1 MKVRNLLNYEPQGGQ
16 EFTQPSKTIPDQSQS
31 IHKILERSSR
41 GLPVLGDDSPP
52 LYLGEETSGI
62 DLRTL
67 DLTEK
72 QELFERTRAAFN
84 EYNDKKNQQQ
94 KKNALQRLKDS
105 ILDEINAEK
114 QKQKEVEPTE

>member
-1 MKVRNLLNYEPQGGQ
+1 MKVRNSMNYVPQGGQ

-31 IHKILERSSR
+31 IHKILERTQR
-41 GLPVLGDDSPP
+41 GLPVMGDDSPP

-72 QELFERTRAAFN
+72 QELFNRTREAFN
-84 EYNDKKNQQQ
+84 EYNDKKQQQQ

-105 ILDEINAEK
+105 ILEEINAEK
-114 QKQKEVEPTE
+114 QKEKEENPTE